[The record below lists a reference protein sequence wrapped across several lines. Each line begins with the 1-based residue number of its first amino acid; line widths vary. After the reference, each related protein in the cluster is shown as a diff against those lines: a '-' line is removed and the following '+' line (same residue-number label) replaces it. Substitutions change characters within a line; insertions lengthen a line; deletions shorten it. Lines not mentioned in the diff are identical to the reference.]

1 MLTALN
7 RHAITAK
14 IIFAPLGAAALIY
27 WASRE
32 QSFEIQT
39 NPWLLVIGGLFALC
53 SLIPFAL
60 RLRQVLKIIDFG
72 LSSAD
77 SLRILTQSMFYYFF
91 VPLSVGT
98 EVSKFAKLQNID
110 PLYPKG
116 MLASGIVLDHLV
128 GLAVLIVMSLG
139 LYFGIEP
146 FVVQIKQHT
155 ALVTAICALLIVIGT
170 LIYLSKSKKLVA
182 EQILKHC
189 VLHQKQLVL
198 ALACSLLMH
207 LLIAAAVFCGAL
219 HWQIEISYLQV
230 LFVLTGAFLFQM
242 VPINLVGVGA
252 IEIAGAG
259 LYLAVGLTM
268 SQAISLVSLLYCYRI
283 LIALVGGLWEFV
295 DGWRAQQRKALAG

>member
-1 MLTALN
+1 ML
-7 RHAITAK
+7 K
-14 IIFAPLGAAALIY
+14 
-27 WASRE
+27 
-32 QSFEIQT
+32 QT
-39 NPWLLVIGGLFALC
+39 
-53 SLIPFAL
+53 
-60 RLRQVLKIIDFG
+60 
-72 LSSAD
+72 
-77 SLRILTQSMFYYFF
+77 
-91 VPLSVGT
+91 
-98 EVSKFAKLQNID
+98 
-110 PLYPKG
+110 
-116 MLASGIVLDHLV
+116 
-128 GLAVLIVMSLG
+128 
-139 LYFGIEP
+139 
-146 FVVQIKQHT
+146 
-155 ALVTAICALLIVIGT
+155 
-170 LIYLSKSKKLVA
+170 
-182 EQILKHC
+182 KHC